1 MMGGVGHQDLILTT
15 TLKMTWLKYY
25 RDNYYDLLNPR
36 VSGAKRGLIEGLY
49 QRADGFNLVF
59 AHLESLDQPGFHII
73 ETGTLR
79 NPGNWK
85 DGQSA
90 RLFTEFVEHHGGSVR
105 SVDIDPLAV
114 AAARTAITSDCFES
128 TCLDSVLYLATQLDL
143 DCVDLF
149 YLDSYDVKWKN
160 DHASAEHHLMEF
172 QMIEPHLKPGALV
185 VIDDNSR
192 FLNSNQR
199 TGKGHYIADYLEAK
213 GIQPV
218 YDAYQIIYRF

>member
-1 MMGGVGHQDLILTT
+1 
-15 TLKMTWLKYY
+15 MTWLKHY
-25 RDNYYDLLNPR
+25 RDNYYDLLNPQ
-36 VSGAKRGLIEGLY
+36 VSGTKRGLIEGLY
-49 QRADGFNLVF
+49 QRAQGFNLVF
-59 AHLESLDQPGFHII
+59 AHLENLDQTEYHII

-90 RLFTEFVEHHGGSVR
+90 RLFTEFVDYHNGSVR
-105 SVDIDPLAV
+105 SVDIDPEAV
-114 AAARTAITSDCFES
+114 ASARKSIQSTKFTS
-128 TCLDSVLYLATQLDL
+128 TCQDSVLYLSTQPDL
-143 DCVDLF
+143 NRVDLF
-149 YLDSYDVKWKN
+149 YLDSYDVKWNN
-160 DHASAEHHLMEF
+160 DHLSAEHHLREF
-172 QMIEPHLKPGALV
+172 QAIEPNLKSGAIV

-213 GIQPV
+213 GIQPL

>member
-1 MMGGVGHQDLILTT
+1 
-15 TLKMTWLKYY
+15 MTWLEHY

-36 VSGAKRGLIEGLY
+36 VSGAKRGLTEGLY

-59 AHLESLDQPGFHII
+59 AHLESLGQTEYHII

-90 RLFTEFVEHHGGSVR
+90 RLFTEFVEYHKGSVR
-105 SVDIDPLAV
+105 SVDIDPAAV
-114 AAARTAITSDCFES
+114 DSARASIQSSKFES
-128 TCLDSVLYLATQLDL
+128 TCQDSVLYLATQLDL
-143 DCVDLF
+143 DLVDLF
-149 YLDSYDVKWKN
+149 YLDSYDVKWN
-160 DHASAEHHLMEF
+160 DDHASAMHHLMEF
-172 QMIEPHLKPGALV
+172 QVIEPHLKSGSLV

-199 TGKGHYIADYLEAK
+199 TGKGHYIADYLDAK
-213 GIQPV
+213 GIKPL

>member
-1 MMGGVGHQDLILTT
+1 
-15 TLKMTWLKYY
+15 MTWLKHY
-25 RDNYYDLLNPR
+25 RDNYYDLLNPQ

-49 QRADGFNLVF
+49 QRAHGFNLVF
-59 AHLESLDQPGFHII
+59 AYLESLGQTEYHII

-90 RLFTEFVEHHGGSVR
+90 RLFTEFVDYHTGSVR
-105 SVDIDPLAV
+105 SVDIDPAAV
-114 AAARTAITSDCFES
+114 DSARAAIASDRFKS
-128 TCLDSVLYLATQLDL
+128 TCEDSVLYLSTQIDL
-143 DCVDLF
+143 DRVDLF
-149 YLDSYDVKWKN
+149 YLDSYDVKWN
-160 DHASAEHHLMEF
+160 DDHLSADHHLREF
-172 QMIEPHLKPGALV
+172 LTIEPHLKPGAIV

-199 TGKGHYIADYLEAK
+199 TGKGHYIADYLETK
-213 GIQPV
+213 EIRPI